1 MNDDANRLT
10 FEGVTFVTA
19 NQAVLM
25 VMMASGYSGG
35 GAHRRLVQAWR
46 AGAVR
51 GLVISQTQR
60 WFALDDVQALIAQM
74 TEREVYDNRMG
85 RNST

>member
-25 VMMASGYSGG
+25 VMMATGYSGG

-46 AGAVR
+46 AGDVR
-51 GLVISQTQR
+51 ALVVSTTQR
-60 WFALDDVQALIAQM
+60 WFALDDVEALVARLRN
-74 TEREVYDNRMG
+74 RE
-85 RNST
+85 STTASDA